1 MTATSELTREVTRRD
16 FIRVG
21 ATAGAA
27 LTLAFYLPGC
37 GPAETAGKGA
47 KAAAAG
53 PAFEPNAFLRIGHDG
68 SVTVISKHLEM
79 GQGSY
84 TGLATIVAEELDADW
99 SRVKVEGAPADAKR
113 YGNTQWGGAQGTG
126 GSSAIA
132 NSWEQLRKA
141 GATARAMLV
150 AAAAAE
156 WKVPA
161 GEITVENGVV
171 RHPGSKREAGFG
183 LLAPRASAITPP
195 ADVKLKD
202 PKDFRYIGRS
212 ERLPRTDVAEKVRGA
227 ATFTQDVQLDGMLT
241 AVVAHPPLFGATV
254 KRFDAAKAK
263 AVPGVVDVVQI
274 PTGVAVL
281 AKSFWSAK
289 KGRDALQVEWDTSKA
304 VTVGS
309 SELSAQYAELAGKPG
324 KVARKDGDTAAALRG
339 AAKVVEATYEFPF
352 LSHAALEPLNCVVRI
367 DREGCEIW
375 NGEQMQ
381 TADQAAVAA
390 LLGLKPEQV
399 TLHMLYAGGSFGRR
413 ANPKSDY
420 VVEAASIAKAI
431 DGRSPVKMVWT
442 REDDMRAGWYRPAY
456 VHRVRAGLDRSG
468 KPVAW
473 EQRIVGQSILL
484 GTPFE
489 AFAVKDGID
498 FSSIEGVV
506 DLPYKMPAMQVEL
519 HTTDPGIPVQW
530 WRSVGHTHTGYATE
544 VFVDEL
550 AAAAKQDPFAFRRA
564 LLGGSPRHLGAL
576 ELAAEKAGWGKPLP
590 AGRGRGI
597 AVHKSFDSYVAE
609 VAEVSLNPD
618 GTVKVHRV
626 VCAVDCGVAVNPDV
640 IRAQMEGG
648 IAFGLSAALYGEVTL
663 DKGVVQQTNFHQY
676 RQLRMPEMPVV
687 EVYIVPSSEAPTGV
701 GEPGVPPVAPA
712 VANAVFAL
720 TGKPV
725 RKLPI
730 RLERATA

>member
-1 MTATSELTREVTRRD
+1 MTATGEVTRRD

-21 ATAGAA
+21 VTAGVG

-37 GPAETAGKGA
+37 GPADKAAKG
-47 KAAAAG
+47 AAAAG
-53 PAFEPNAFLRIGHDG
+53 PAFEPNAFLRIGQDG

-99 SRVKVEGAPADAKR
+99 SRVRVEGAPADAKR
-113 YGNTQWGGAQGTG
+113 YNNLQWGQAQGTG

-150 AAAAAE
+150 AAAAAD
-156 WKVPA
+156 WSVPA
-161 GEITVENGVV
+161 GEITVENGRV
-171 RHPGSKREAGFG
+171 RHAGSRREAGFG
-183 LLAPRASAITPP
+183 DLAAKAAALTPP
-195 ADVKLKD
+195 ADVTLKD
-202 PKDFRYIGRS
+202 PGTFRYIGRA
-212 ERLPRTDVAEKVRGA
+212 EPLPRTDAVEKSRGT

-254 KRFDAAKAK
+254 KSFDAAKAK

-274 PTGVAVL
+274 PAGVAVL
-281 AKSFWSAK
+281 GKSFWSAK
-289 KGRDALQVEWDTSKA
+289 KGRDALQVDWDTSKA
-304 VTVGS
+304 VTLGS
-309 SELSAQYAELAGKPG
+309 AELREQYLALAGKPG
-324 KVARKDGDTAAALRG
+324 KTAHREGNAEAALGR
-339 AAKVVEATYEFPF
+339 AARVVDATYEFPF
-352 LSHAALEPLNCVVRI
+352 LSHAAMEPLNCVVRI
-367 DREGCEIW
+367 DGEGCEIW

-381 TADQAAVAA
+381 TADQAAVAK
-390 LLGLKPEQV
+390 LLGLAPEKV

-413 ANPKSDY
+413 ANPQADY
-420 VVEAASIAKAI
+420 VLEAASIVKAI
-431 DGRSPVKMVWT
+431 GGRAPVKMVWT

-473 EQRIVGQSILL
+473 SQRIVGQSILI
-484 GTPFE
+484 GSPFE

-498 FSSIEGVV
+498 FSSVEGVS
-506 DLPYKMPAMQVEL
+506 DLPYTVGALNVEL
-519 HTTDPGIPVQW
+519 HTTTPGVPVQW

-544 VFVDEL
+544 VFMDEL
-550 AAAAKQDPFAFRRA
+550 AAAAKQDPVAFRRA
-564 LLGGSPRHLGAL
+564 LLGKSPRHLGVL
-576 ELAAEKAGWGKPLP
+576 ELAAEKSGWGTPLP
-590 AGRGRGI
+590 GGRARGI
-597 AVHKSFDSYVAE
+597 AVHKSFDTYVAE
-609 VAEVSLNPD
+609 VAEVSLADD
-618 GTVKVHRV
+618 GSVKVHRV

-648 IAFGLSAALYGEVTL
+648 IAFGLGAALYGEVTL
-663 DKGVVQQTNFHQY
+663 DKGVVQQSNFHQY
-676 RQLRMPEMPVV
+676 RQLRLPEMPVV
-687 EVYIVPSSEAPTGV
+687 EVHIIPSAEPPTGV
-701 GEPGVPPVAPA
+701 GEPGVPPIAPA

-720 TGKPV
+720 TGQPV

-730 RLERATA
+730 RVTRATA